1 MRKVKLLTALL
12 AIVMVLPMVAGLG
25 IRAAADGPLYQVLVY
40 AKNPGEKNTVQSLH
54 LTEQGE
60 YAQGSMLVDANK
72 QQIKDLTDN
81 NIDFTIIG
89 RADTCIV
96 GGYDLKMNGKK
107 LELPTIENNNLK
119 QLADYVYPEDM
130 DTFYVVRFVGPMK
143 TDWIDR
149 ITSLGGS
156 ILDGYPLYPDTYL
169 VRAGKNEID
178 GIVNQNFVR
187 AYTLYSPILKTSSWP
202 YDPSK
207 NSGLWQTFVVAVAG
221 NTSDEEL
228 AVVSTQL
235 KGLGA
240 KTILSAMIE
249 KQLET
254 KPPVKVDGM
263 TDEEYDGLVKVW
275 EEEMKSFKSYINEPV
290 SDKDA
295 RTIQEASRIVTF
307 GTSGSPNEENKYDV
321 AYARVVLP
329 VEKIQEIAKL
339 PWVINIDLFVSPIAQ
354 NDIANYIIGSQYA
367 WAANETSGV
376 VANATDPLPHTRL
389 DHFGLHGESLE
400 PTQATYGGT
409 HYRQVVAICG
419 TGLDTGDVSDTY
431 SISEQYG
438 TPTGDFAY
446 RVMDHLAYVRQTA
459 SGSNT
464 STQTGWRWPPNGGS
478 GTRISRPYW
487 ANINVRISTY
497 QSGVVGSRSYPWMD
511 WDGHDT
517 HVAGSAL
524 GDGFWSRGQ
533 TTPDDTI
540 ADRNPYDPTG
550 AGVLPGN
557 APGSAV
563 TNPRDRLPRINLDG
577 ATYGTNAADT
587 FDYRGVAYRAGV
599 IVQRVT
605 DTNFVRSYRY
615 YSYPMYRYYYYW
627 NYAGRPK
634 YLGLY
639 SSPLAE
645 AGYLRAPDAVFTIL
659 NDAYNLGAKI
669 HIDAWVMPHRG
680 PTPSSPYPS
689 PAGDR
694 EITYDGTVALNSNE
708 YNFCAEQIDR
718 FCWERKDLTIVQAGT
733 TNTRLAAP
741 FIYDWEPL
749 NNTYF
754 VTYAPG
760 SQYYNDGPNN
770 GSQHLFN
777 SPWCYTK
784 PPMHEIASYY
794 YPATIPQKGVYYPS
808 IGDSSYNIEP
818 PGNVEFNYY
827 YQDITQPVS
836 TDENDPF
843 LHSDGKTDY
852 ASNCLSPAT
861 AKNPIVVG
869 ASESYR
875 NITTLPAHLTRAAG
889 PWSYGWTYGPWF
901 PQTVS
906 HTHGISSTSPLYGD
920 NTANSDVPVG
930 VQHATNG
937 STGLYY
943 NELVGMA
950 GSPSPTI
957 AYNGFGQV
965 AAFSGRGPTPDLDYS
980 QSDPD
985 PTKWQPAGRYK
996 PDIVAPGTQIMSA
1009 ASYLTLRMPGSIGG
1023 YAVLDPSGNPT
1034 GNRFDG
1040 VRQVTGNNTTTGAG
1054 GPYLLRHPGPSTN
1067 LVEHY
1072 AVMEGTSCATG
1083 FVGGAA
1089 AITRQYYQNRGL
1101 NMYPQPSSALIKA
1114 TLVHGAANLG
1124 GQSDYAGN
1132 YSEWRWLSAKPNYD
1146 QGFGRLDIRRS
1157 LFPTAPTQ
1165 AQYVDQVKGITT
1177 GERHFYYYEV
1187 TDATVPF
1194 EATMAYTDMP
1204 KLPNPQV
1211 ALAND
1216 LDLIITAPDG
1226 VEYHGNIY
1234 TSDPHIDEHTNQY
1247 RYWGRESMSNPGG
1260 TNYDRRNNVERVVI
1274 PPTQVKRGTYTVTVS
1289 GARIEQSSTNIP
1301 QTYAFRVSGGNL
1313 KAAVTPPPQVPATST
1328 WSLII
1333 IILAMLA
1340 VGAFFLIRS
1349 RAKAHIA

>member
-40 AKNPGEKNTVQSLH
+40 IKNPGEKNTVQSLH
-54 LTEQGE
+54 LAEQGE
-60 YAQGSMLVDANK
+60 YAQGSLLVDANK
-72 QQIKDLTDN
+72 QQIRDLTDK
-81 NIDFTIIG
+81 NIDFAVIG

-96 GGYDLKMNGKK
+96 GGYDLKINGKK
-107 LELPTIENNNLK
+107 LEMPTIENENLK
-119 QLADYVYPEDM
+119 QLADYTYSDKT
-130 DTFYVVRFVGPMK
+130 DTFYVIRFIGPMK

-149 ITSLGGS
+149 ISSLGGTV
-156 ILDGYPLYPDTYL
+156 LDGYPLYPDTYL

-187 AYTLYSPILKTSSWP
+187 AYTVYSPIMKASSWP

-207 NSGLWQTFVVAVAG
+207 NSGLWQTFVIAVAG
-221 NTSDEEL
+221 STSDEEL
-228 AVVSTQL
+228 RVVSETIR
-235 KGLGA
+235 GSGA

-249 KQLET
+249 KQLDT
-254 KPPVKVDGM
+254 KPPAKVEGM
-263 TDEEYDGLVKVW
+263 SDEEYTAIVKAW
-275 EEEMKSFKSYINEPV
+275 EEETKAFKDYVSKPM
-290 SDKDA
+290 SDKDS
-295 RTIQEASRIVTF
+295 RPLSEAAKAVTF
-307 GTSGSPNEENKYDV
+307 GTSGSPNKDEKFDI
-321 AYARVVLP
+321 AYARVVMP
-329 VEKIQEIAKL
+329 VEKIQDIAKL

-367 WAANETSGV
+367 WSANETSGV
-376 VANATDPLPHTRL
+376 VPNATDPLPHTRL

-400 PTQATYGGT
+400 PTQASYGGT

-419 TGLDTGDVSDTY
+419 TGLDTGDVSNTY
-431 SISEQYG
+431 YISEQYG
-438 TPTGDFAY
+438 APRGDFAY
-446 RVMDHLAYVRQTA
+446 RIMDHLGYVRLT
-459 SGSNT
+459 SSCGNT
-464 STQTGWRWPPNGGS
+464 STQTPWVWPPTGGS
-478 GTRISRPYW
+478 GTRCPRAFW
-487 ANINVRISTY
+487 ANINQRVATYTSTI
-497 QSGVVGSRSYPWMD
+497 VGSRTVPWMD

-517 HVAGSAL
+517 HVAGSAV
-524 GDGFWSRGQ
+524 GDGYWSRGQ
-533 TTPDDTI
+533 VEPADTV

-550 AGVLPGN
+550 TGVLPGN
-557 APGSAV
+557 APGAAV

-577 ATYGTNAADT
+577 ATYGTNAADR
-587 FDYRGVAYRAGV
+587 FDYRGVAYRAGL

-615 YSYPMYRYYYYW
+615 YGWPMFRTFYYW
-627 NYAGRPK
+627 NYQGRPK
-634 YLGLY
+634 YIGLY
-639 SSPLAE
+639 HSPMVE
-645 AGYLRAPDAVFTIL
+645 AGYLRAPDAMFTIL

-680 PTPSSPYPS
+680 PHSAGPS

-694 EITYDGTVALNSNE
+694 EITYDATIALNSNE

-749 NNTYF
+749 NNTFF
-754 VTYAPG
+754 VNMAPG

-770 GSQHLFN
+770 GSQHLFD

-784 PPMHEIASYY
+784 PPMHEIASIF
-794 YPATIPQKGVYYPS
+794 YPAIIPQRGVYYPS

-827 YQDITQPVS
+827 YQDTTQPVS
-836 TDENDPF
+836 TDENNP
-843 LHSDGKTDY
+843 LTQSDGKTDY
-852 ASNCLSPAT
+852 ASTCLSPAT

-875 NITTLPAHLTRAAG
+875 NIRTLPAHLTRGAG
-889 PWSYGWTYGPWF
+889 NWAYGWVYGPWF
-901 PQTVS
+901 PQNVTN
-906 HTHGISSTSPLYGD
+906 THGISGTSPLFGD
-920 NTANSDVPVG
+920 NTANADVPNG
-930 VQHATNG
+930 VQHATG
-937 STGLYY
+937 GAAGLFY
-943 NELVGMA
+943 NELVGMP

-1009 ASYLTLRMPGSIGG
+1009 ASYLTFRTPTSIGG
-1023 YAVLDPSGNPT
+1023 YPVTDPVGNPT

-1040 VRQVTGNNTTTGAG
+1040 IRQVTGTNQTTGAG
-1054 GPYLLRHPGPSTN
+1054 GPYLLRHPGPGTN
-1067 LVEHY
+1067 LTEHY

-1101 NMYPQPSSALIKA
+1101 NMYPQPSSALVKA

-1124 GQSDYAGN
+1124 GQSDYANN
-1132 YSEWRWLSAKPNYD
+1132 YTQWRWLSAKPNYD
-1146 QGFGRLDIRRS
+1146 QGFGRLDIRKS

-1165 AQYVDQVKGITT
+1165 AQYIDQVKGITT
-1177 GERHFYYYEV
+1177 GERHYYYYDV

-1194 EATMAYTDMP
+1194 EATLAYTDMP
-1204 KLPNPQV
+1204 KVPNPQV

-1226 VEYHGNIY
+1226 VEYHGNIF
-1234 TSDPHIDEHTNQY
+1234 TTDPHVDEHTNQY
-1247 RYWGRESMSNPGG
+1247 RYWGRESLSNPGG

-1274 PPTQVKRGTYTVTVS
+1274 PPTQVKRGVYTVTVS

-1313 KAAVTPPPQVPATST
+1313 KAATTPPPQVPATST

-1333 IILAMLA
+1333 IIIAMLG
-1340 VGAFFLIRS
+1340 VGAFFMLRS